1 MAERDVIMVAKDM
14 TYKQLFRAYIRK
26 FKRFVLNTYEPYQ
39 WTFIILVAI
48 IPFLPVHGNKFNPVS
63 VLLMVGLFEVIK
75 ALERGDI

>member
-1 MAERDVIMVAKDM
+1 MVAKDL

-39 WTFIILVAI
+39 WAFIILVAI

-63 VLLMVGLFEVIK
+63 VLLMLIVFEIFNLMK
-75 ALERGDI
+75 RGDM

>member
-1 MAERDVIMVAKDM
+1 MMIMVVKDL

-26 FKRFVLNTYEPYQ
+26 FKRWVLMAYEPYQ
-39 WTFIILVAI
+39 WAFIILVAI

-75 ALERGDI
+75 ALERGDV

>member
-1 MAERDVIMVAKDM
+1 MVVKDI

-39 WTFIILVAI
+39 WAFIILVII

-63 VLLMVGLFEVIK
+63 VLLMIGLFEIFNLMK
-75 ALERGDI
+75 RGDV

>member
-1 MAERDVIMVAKDM
+1 MVVKGL

-39 WTFIILVAI
+39 WAFIILVAI
-48 IPFLPVHGNKFNPVS
+48 IPSLPVHGNKFNPAS

-75 ALERGDI
+75 VLERGDV

>member
-1 MAERDVIMVAKDM
+1 MVVKDL

-26 FKRFVLNTYEPYQ
+26 FKRFVLMAYEPYQ
-39 WTFIILVAI
+39 WAFIILVVT

-75 ALERGDI
+75 VLERNN

>member
-1 MAERDVIMVAKDM
+1 MVVKDL
-14 TYKQLFRAYIRK
+14 TYKQLFRVCLKK

-39 WTFIILVAI
+39 WAFIILVAI

-75 ALERGDI
+75 VLERGDV